1 MTRAPDLI
9 IADYRPPGSGN
20 GLDAIDSIRERFG
33 CAVPAI
39 LVTGSAD
46 PQIVSM
52 AEEKGFHYLL
62 KPVMPAKLRTLVSFK
77 LKGGAAAHS
86 RT

>member
-1 MTRAPDLI
+1 M
-9 IADYRPPGSGN
+9 
-20 GLDAIDSIRERFG
+20 
-33 CAVPAI
+33 
-39 LVTGSAD
+39 TGSAD
-46 PQIVSM
+46 PGLVSM

-77 LKGGAAAHS
+77 LKAAAAAHS